1 MKNKA
6 VRSILSDVWHCREI
20 GRKYLSRRSGMT
32 RGTQACAW
40 GITGRSW
47 GRSRGARDGGARP
60 PGEFYNWR
68 TLGNMRYLNTS
79 INISHRSWCPS
90 TGLEL
95 ELGGRWIKHW
105 ILTKC
110 LVLTLKLSHIQ
121 IPSHKADPK
130 SCFLFSPL
138 IRENEPSQLISHWIT
153 VLSSHPSPGSSW
165 GKFIL

>member
-1 MKNKA
+1 MKRQQRDREKIPQQKERCDQRYSGLCLRNH
-6 VRSILSDVWHCREI
+6 SEILGQEQRC
-20 GRKYLSRRSGMT
+20 SGW
-32 RGTQACAW
+32 R
-40 GITGRSW
+40 
-47 GRSRGARDGGARP
+47 ARP